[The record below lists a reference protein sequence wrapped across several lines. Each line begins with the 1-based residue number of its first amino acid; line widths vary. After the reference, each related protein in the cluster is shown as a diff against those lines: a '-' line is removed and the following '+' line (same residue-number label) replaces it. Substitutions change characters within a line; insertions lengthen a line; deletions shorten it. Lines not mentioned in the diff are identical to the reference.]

1 MKDVYIIGRRVK
13 FVLSEKSLQ
22 RMSDGY
28 TVKLR
33 APASFCL
40 KVLLDNQG
48 NMVTHDELCYSGWE
62 RFGMAASLS
71 VLHNT
76 IYYLRKMLNDTG
88 EFDNKIIETINR
100 RGFVF
105 TLKISVESDKI
116 SSETNQNRESEK
128 GSSDRFILNEDD
140 VSSEKEN
147 EKEPLPHD
155 ASKEF
160 ACFSYQTVLNPI
172 EINNHQNFG
181 DNNYYQLNSAPDIYE
196 NKNVV
201 ENTQKISTANFLRNY
216 LQSKKSVI
224 CFIFLSS
231 FLIILS
237 VPAGGI
243 FFNVFFQKDSSIPSY
258 IYKGKLGMCDVYQ
271 NNESYNFNDLRLADY
286 LRGYCKE
293 NRSLYVTFYPYTN
306 KLSAIN
312 CTRKISFFSDD
323 ICFSNYFVFKNN
335 GLKNE

>member
-1 MKDVYIIGRRVK
+1 MKDVYIIGRGVK

-105 TLKISVESDKI
+105 SLKISVESETLN
-116 SSETNQNRESEK
+116 SESNQNREGEK
-128 GSSDRFILNEDD
+128 GSSDKFILNEDD

-147 EKEPLPHD
+147 KKEQLPHD
-155 ASKEF
+155 ASTEF
-160 ACFSYQTVLNPI
+160 AYFSYQTVLNPI
-172 EINNHQNFG
+172 EISDHQNFG
-181 DNNYYQLNSAPDIYE
+181 DNNYYQLNPASDIYE
-196 NKNVV
+196 NKKVV
-201 ENTQKISTANFLRNY
+201 DNTQKIPTTDFLRDY
-216 LQSKKSVI
+216 LQSKKSFI
-224 CFIFLSS
+224 CVVFLSS
-231 FLIILS
+231 FFIILS
-237 VPAGGI
+237 VPLGVI
-243 FFNVFFQKDSSIPSY
+243 FFKDSFQKESSVSSY
-258 IYKGKLGMCDVYQ
+258 MYKGKLDMCDVYQ
-271 NNESYNFNDLRLADY
+271 NNESYDFNDLRLADY

-312 CTRKISFFSDD
+312 CIRKISFFSDD
-323 ICFSNYFVFKNN
+323 ICFSNYFIFKNN